1 MTKTPSRTTTR
12 KLAAAAAS
20 VLVVGG
26 LAALAAPAFVTL
38 ADGAGAAVQ
47 GFGNLAAGT
56 GELELEHPRQIT
68 LTETY
73 DRKPITTVAV
83 EDLARAVRDAAAY
96 RSGCDEMNIA
106 RGYSGSPQATYPRP
120 DRGPRD
126 FAAVTVTY
134 DEDGNVA
141 TYTVA
146 PGDAGAA
153 IGERFC
159 IDYVSLFH
167 VNGIHPIPRPG
178 DVLVINP

>member
-38 ADGAGAAVQ
+38 ADGAGAAVS
-47 GFGNLAAGT
+47 GIGNFT
-56 GELELEHPRQIT
+56 GISGQEREPAREVTPT
-68 LTETY
+68 ESADDGSGAPLTGIE
-73 DRKPITTVAV
+73 
-83 EDLARAVRDAAAY
+83 EARAIRDAAA
-96 RSGCDEMNIA
+96 RRIGCDEMNIA

-120 DRGPRD
+120 DRGPHD

>member
-1 MTKTPSRTTTR
+1 
-12 KLAAAAAS
+12 
-20 VLVVGG
+20 
-26 LAALAAPAFVTL
+26 
-38 ADGAGAAVQ
+38 
-47 GFGNLAAGT
+47 
-56 GELELEHPRQIT
+56 
-68 LTETY
+68 
-73 DRKPITTVAV
+73 
-83 EDLARAVRDAAAY
+83 
-96 RSGCDEMNIA
+96 MNIA

-126 FAAVTVTY
+126 FAAGTVTY

-159 IDYVSLFH
+159 IDYVSLLAA
-167 VNGIHPIPRPG
+167 NGVFPTIHPG